1 MRIGPAQGAS
11 VRHSHTGDG
20 VKVGGVGAAPS
31 EFLMHL
37 RCRQTPVGWYAP
49 ARSTRWWASTSLV
62 SRSAALLWAEAEVDL
77 PRRPHRS
84 QASTHVPTGP
94 EHSSRTLFN
103 RLQSRVLGGHGG
115 GSLGPIRADPASV
128 HVPTYACKSQLHT
141 GK

>member
-31 EFLMHL
+31 EFLMQL

-49 ARSTRWWASTSLV
+49 ARSTRLWASTSWV

-103 RLQSRVLGGHGG
+103 HLQSRVLGGHGA

-128 HVPTYACKSQLHT
+128 HVPTYAYKSQLHT